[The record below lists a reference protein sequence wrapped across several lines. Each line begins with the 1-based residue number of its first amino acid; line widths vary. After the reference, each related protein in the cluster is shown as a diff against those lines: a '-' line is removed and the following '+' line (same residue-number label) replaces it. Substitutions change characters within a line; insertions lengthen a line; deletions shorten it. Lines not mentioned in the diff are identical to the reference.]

1 MGIISQL
8 EIVNDMLSNLGEAEV
23 NSLTTGHPLAT
34 RGVSVLNRS
43 NAREQT
49 KGWWFN
55 TELVE
60 LAPDTQGN
68 IFVPTDTL
76 KVDPWKP
83 SLNYTQRGRLLYN
96 LSSGSVAPTVFTE
109 PVLCILTRLLPF
121 DDLPATAQF
130 LVSAAAQLTFHLNMD
145 GDDTKLKLLREEA
158 RVALVGCTAE
168 HIRAVNANLLN
179 NPSTQA
185 TLGGLR
191 GSSSGLM
198 RIR

>member
-8 EIVNDMLSNLGEAEV
+8 EIVNDMLATLGEAAV
-23 NSLTTGHPLAT
+23 NSLTTGHPLVTTGIRVLT
-34 RGVSVLNRS
+34 RTS
-43 NAREQT
+43 AREQT

-60 LAPDTQGN
+60 LTPDTQGN
-68 IFVPTDTL
+68 IFVPEDTL
-76 KVDPWKP
+76 KVDPWQP
-83 SLNYTQRGRLLYN
+83 TLNYTQRGRVLYN
-96 LSSGSVAPTVFTE
+96 LSSGSVDPTVFTE

-130 LVSAAAQLTFHLNMD
+130 LVSAAAQLTFHLNMN
-145 GDDTKLKLLREEA
+145 GDETKLKLLRDEA
-158 RVALVGCTAE
+158 REALVLCNAE
-168 HIRAVNANLLN
+168 HIRSVNANLIN
-179 NPSTQA
+179 NPSTMA